1 MSWQQQYLAY
11 DQDSLATYAN
21 AGLVRRALKDIEAE
35 KVILQN
41 EQAEQITIESDG
53 QQVYLS
59 TTGLINASCTCP
71 ATGACKHIVA
81 AVLYLQQHLQNPVQD
96 NTENQIQDTPE
107 LVETSIVPS
116 NEKFQE
122 SQTQPNLI
130 EEILAFDLSQLAKK
144 IGKAQTQKAIKL
156 ARLWQQ
162 EQQTELLQD
171 HYRLKIRIKSLGED
185 IIYVAGTGLA
195 GMLSNLEKDQP
206 AYYLAALSEVQRV
219 QGKLWAELELSE
231 AENPAI
237 LTESERQFIVELK
250 DDLAQLL
257 EFGLSHVNEMTARQL
272 HLLNMSARSESLP
285 RLAAMLRQLSGQ
297 VSRLLHRDE
306 HSSEHDTLLYL
317 AQMSAYLYRLEH
329 AQGEQLLK
337 LRGKLR
343 QHYQFNDEQADLE
356 LLPLG
361 ARWWRTLGG
370 ARGISLYFSEL
381 ENPKTFEVTLARAE
395 NNDPNFTRHNAWS
408 QQGVWMLTAQQLMQK
423 KVRLQQPR
431 FSEDGRL
438 SASGTSRALP
448 LNSLSRLEDFSFYKQ
463 IGFNDWQTLQQH
475 WQQQLQTIDG
485 IDQIVPLNISAYDIP
500 QVDEIE
506 QCLWWTV
513 YDQNRST
520 LHLRLDW
527 KTQDLEKIR
536 QLERLCTQML
546 QVHSICV
553 YCQIK
558 GHQLVLSPM
567 SLLITQNSKTR
578 LFNLDFDQ
586 MTEPKKTLKESIVG
600 RIEQLLAKKKQ
611 RQVKLASTQISL
623 SQKVCEPILEV
634 LLSLSCSGRMLL
646 STSQIEMLQQQ
657 RQLAQDAGMSL
668 LVRQI
673 SLILDTSQLNSA
685 LLLRLVYV
693 CDLVLRMQVFLPI
706 QLNIDNK
713 ALI

>member
-1 MSWQQQYLAY
+1 MNWQQQYLAY
-11 DQDSLATYAN
+11 DQESLATYAN

-35 KVILQN
+35 KVTLQA

-53 QQVYLS
+53 QQVCLS
-59 TTGLINASCTCP
+59 ATGLINASCTCP

-81 AVLYLQQHLQNPVQD
+81 AVLYLQQQLRNPVQG

-107 LVETSIVPS
+107 LVENSIVPS
-116 NEKFQE
+116 NEKLQE
-122 SQTQPNLI
+122 IQTQPNLI

-162 EQQTELLQD
+162 EQQTELLEEG
-171 HYRLKIRIKSLGED
+171 YRLKIRIKSLAED
-185 IIYVAGTGLA
+185 IIYVAGAGFA

-206 AYYLAALSEVQRV
+206 AYYLAALSEVQRL

-237 LTESERQFIVELK
+237 LSESERQFIVELK

-297 VSRLLHRDE
+297 VGRLLNRDE

-329 AQGEQLLK
+329 AQGEQLLH

-343 QHYQFNDEQADLE
+343 QQYQSDDEQTELE

-408 QQGVWMLTAQQLMQK
+408 QQSIWMLTAQQLMQK
-423 KVRLQQPR
+423 KVCLQQPR

-448 LNSLSRLEDFSFYKQ
+448 LNSLSKLEDFSFYQK
-463 IGFNDWQTLQQH
+463 IGFNDWRTLQQH

-485 IDQIVPLNISAYDIP
+485 IDQIVLLNISAYDIP

-527 KTQDLEKIR
+527 KIQDLEKIR
-536 QLERLCTQML
+536 QLERLCTQMV
-546 QVHSICV
+546 QVHSIFG

-586 MTEPKKTLKESIVG
+586 LAEPKKTLKESIVG

-611 RQVKLASTQISL
+611 QQVKLASTRISL

-646 STSQIEMLQQQ
+646 SVSQIEMLQQQ

-668 LVRQI
+668 LVKQI

>member
-41 EQAEQITIESDG
+41 EQAERITIESDG
-53 QQVYLS
+53 QQVCLS
-59 TTGLINASCTCP
+59 ATGLVNASCTCP

-81 AVLYLQQHLQNPVQD
+81 AVLYLQQHLQNPVQQQI
-96 NTENQIQDTPE
+96 ENQTQDTPE
-107 LVETSIVPS
+107 LVEISVVSFSEQPQVS
-116 NEKFQE
+116 LNK
-122 SQTQPNLI
+122 PNLI
-130 EEILAFDLSQLAKK
+130 EEILVFDLNQLAKK

-162 EQQTELLQD
+162 EQQTDLLD
-171 HYRLKIRIKSLGED
+171 EEYRLKIRIRSLAED
-185 IIYVAGTGLA
+185 IIYVAGAGFT
-195 GMLSNLEKDQP
+195 GMLSNLEKDQS
-206 AYYLAALSEVQRV
+206 AYYLAALSEVQRL
-219 QGKLWAELELSE
+219 QGKLWAELELRE

-297 VSRLLHRDE
+297 VNRLLNRDE
-306 HSSEHDTLLYL
+306 HSSEQDTLLYL
-317 AQMSAYLYRLEH
+317 AQMNAYLYQLQH

-343 QHYQFNDEQADLE
+343 QHYQLDEEQADLQ

-370 ARGISLYFSEL
+370 ARGMSLYFSEL

-395 NNDPNFTRHNAWS
+395 NNDPNFTRHTAWS
-408 QQGVWMLTAQQLMQK
+408 QQSVWMLTAQQLMQK

-431 FSEDGRL
+431 FGEDGRL

-448 LNSLSRLEDFSFYKQ
+448 LNSLSKIEDFSFYQQ

-485 IDQIVPLNISAYDIP
+485 INQTILLNISAYDSP
-500 QVDEIE
+500 KVDEIE

-520 LHLRLDW
+520 LHMRLDW

-536 QLERLCTQML
+536 QLERLCTQMV
-546 QVHSICV
+546 QVHSIFG

-567 SLLITQNSKTR
+567 SLLITQNGKTR

-586 MTEPKKTLKESIVG
+586 LAEPKKTLKESIVG

-611 RQVKLASTQISL
+611 QQAKFASTQISL

-646 STSQIEMLQQQ
+646 SASQVEILQQQ

-673 SLILDTSQLNSA
+673 NLILDTSQLNSA

-713 ALI
+713 

>member
-1 MSWQQQYLAY
+1 
-11 DQDSLATYAN
+11 
-21 AGLVRRALKDIEAE
+21 
-35 KVILQN
+35 
-41 EQAEQITIESDG
+41 
-53 QQVYLS
+53 
-59 TTGLINASCTCP
+59 
-71 ATGACKHIVA
+71 
-81 AVLYLQQHLQNPVQD
+81 
-96 NTENQIQDTPE
+96 
-107 LVETSIVPS
+107 
-116 NEKFQE
+116 
-122 SQTQPNLI
+122 
-130 EEILAFDLSQLAKK
+130 
-144 IGKAQTQKAIKL
+144 
-156 ARLWQQ
+156 
-162 EQQTELLQD
+162 
-171 HYRLKIRIKSLGED
+171 
-185 IIYVAGTGLA
+185 
-195 GMLSNLEKDQP
+195 MLSNLEKDQS
-206 AYYLAALSEVQRV
+206 AYYLAALSEVQRL
-219 QGKLWAELELSE
+219 QGKLWAELELRE

-297 VSRLLHRDE
+297 VGRLLNRDE

-343 QHYQFNDEQADLE
+343 QHYQLDEEQADLQ

-370 ARGISLYFSEL
+370 ARGMSLYFSEL

-408 QQGVWMLTAQQLMQK
+408 QQSIWMLTAQQLMQK

-431 FSEDGRL
+431 FGEDGRL

-448 LNSLSRLEDFSFYKQ
+448 LNSLSKIEDFSFYQQ

-485 IDQIVPLNISAYDIP
+485 INQTILLNISAYDSP
-500 QVDEIE
+500 KVDEIE

-520 LHLRLDW
+520 LHMRLDW

-536 QLERLCTQML
+536 QLERLCTQMV
-546 QVHSICV
+546 QVHSIFG

-567 SLLITQNSKTR
+567 SLLITQNGKTR

-586 MTEPKKTLKESIVG
+586 LAEPKKTLKESIVG

-611 RQVKLASTQISL
+611 QQAKFASTQISL

-646 STSQIEMLQQQ
+646 SASQVEILQQQ

-673 SLILDTSQLNSA
+673 NLILDTSQLNSA
-685 LLLRLVYV
+685 LLLHLVYV

-713 ALI
+713 

>member
-11 DQDSLATYAN
+11 DQESLATYAN

-35 KVILQN
+35 KVTLQAK
-41 EQAEQITIESDG
+41 QAEQITIESDG

-59 TTGLINASCTCP
+59 ATGLVNASCTCP

-81 AVLYLQQHLQNPVQD
+81 AVLYLQQHLRNPVQG

-107 LVETSIVPS
+107 LVENSIVPS
-116 NEKFQE
+116 NEKLQE
-122 SQTQPNLI
+122 IQTQPNLI

-162 EQQTELLQD
+162 EQQTELLEEG
-171 HYRLKIRIKSLGED
+171 YRLKIRIKSLAED
-185 IIYVAGTGLA
+185 IIYVAGAGFA

-206 AYYLAALSEVQRV
+206 AYYLAALSEVQRL

-237 LTESERQFIVELK
+237 LSESERQFIVELK

-297 VSRLLHRDE
+297 VGRLLNRDE

-329 AQGEQLLK
+329 AQGEQLLH

-343 QHYQFNDEQADLE
+343 QQYQSDDEQTELE

-408 QQGVWMLTAQQLMQK
+408 QQSIWMLTAQQLMQK
-423 KVRLQQPR
+423 KVCLQQPR

-448 LNSLSRLEDFSFYKQ
+448 LNSLSKLEDFSFYQK
-463 IGFNDWQTLQQH
+463 IGFNDWRTLQQH

-485 IDQIVPLNISAYDIP
+485 IDQIVLLNISAYDIP

-527 KTQDLEKIR
+527 KIQDLEKIR

-546 QVHSICV
+546 QVHSIFA

-558 GHQLVLSPM
+558 GHQLLLSPM
-567 SLLITQNSKTR
+567 SLLITQNGKTR

-586 MTEPKKTLKESIVG
+586 LAEPKRTLKESIVG

-611 RQVKLASTQISL
+611 HQAKLVSTQISL

-657 RQLAQDAGMSL
+657 RQLVQDAGMNL
-668 LVRQI
+668 LVKQI